1 MLAGTTCLPSIA
13 RATTPN
19 PAYMSVEFIV
29 LNYQAA
35 TLDQSLRSIIPD
47 QDDVLPLL
55 ADHVRSRIAEAGS
68 DIKVAELPTYVNRPE
83 GVTEPQTMHA
93 TVLLDLARWESSHDQ
108 VVGGVL
114 IEVFRPFMEESVTD
128 LMRPTAFFG
137 ASAQNESVAREFART
152 ARERLDRL
160 VRAITAYR

>member
-35 TLDQSLRSIIPD
+35 TLDQGLRSIIPD

-68 DIKVAELPTYVNRPE
+68 DIKVAELPTYVNRP
-83 GVTEPQTMHA
+83 
-93 TVLLDLARWESSHDQ
+93 
-108 VVGGVL
+108 
-114 IEVFRPFMEESVTD
+114 
-128 LMRPTAFFG
+128 
-137 ASAQNESVAREFART
+137 
-152 ARERLDRL
+152 
-160 VRAITAYR
+160 RA